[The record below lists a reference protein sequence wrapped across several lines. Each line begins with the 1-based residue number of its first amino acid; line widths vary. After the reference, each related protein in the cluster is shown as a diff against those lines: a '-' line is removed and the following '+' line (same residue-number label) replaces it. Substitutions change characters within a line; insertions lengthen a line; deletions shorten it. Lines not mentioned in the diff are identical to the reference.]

1 MLTRALK
8 QAACGLFFFVI
19 CAGIANAGTI
29 GVSPVRVTL
38 SDSQKIGSLSVRN
51 GGTEPITMQMEILSW
66 SQREG
71 KAVFAATREL
81 LANPPVFT
89 IPAGSSQ
96 LVRVGLRR
104 APDAQRELS
113 YRVILEELP
122 PPPDPDSS
130 GSDSGSGA
138 SMTLRISLPVF
149 VSPEIEAKPVLL
161 WQAVR
166 TSQGELKISL
176 SNNGNAHIQIK
187 NFKLSLLDSVQPWAT
202 LQTSDY
208 VLAGQSR
215 DWIVPA
221 NPENPAPRPG
231 VSLKLF
237 AQTDAGDIEAEVI
250 IAP

>member
-1 MLTRALK
+1 MLTRVLE
-8 QAACGLFFFVI
+8 QAACGLFFFVV
-19 CAGIANAGTI
+19 CAGIASAGTI

-51 GGTEPITMQMEILSW
+51 DGAEPVTMQMEVLSW

-71 KAVFAATREL
+71 NAVFAATREL
-81 LANPPVFT
+81 LANPPIFT

-104 APDAQRELS
+104 APDAQRELT
-113 YRVILEELP
+113 YRVILQELP
-122 PPPDPDSS
+122 PPPNPDLT
-130 GSDSGSGA
+130 GA
-138 SMTLRISLPVF
+138 RMTLRISLPVF

-166 TSQGELKISL
+166 TSQGALKISL
-176 SNNGNAHIQIK
+176 SNNGNGHIQIK
-187 NFKLSLLDSVQPWAT
+187 NFKLSLLDSAQPWVT
-202 LQTSDY
+202 LQSSDY

-215 DWIVPA
+215 DWIVLA
-221 NPENPAPRPG
+221 SPENPAPPPG
-231 VSLKLF
+231 VTLQLF

>member
-1 MLTRALK
+1 MLTRVLE
-8 QAACGLFFFVI
+8 QAACGLFFFVV
-19 CAGIANAGTI
+19 CAGIASAGTI

-51 GGTEPITMQMEILSW
+51 DGAEPVTMQMEVLSW

-71 KAVFAATREL
+71 NAVFAATREL
-81 LANPPVFT
+81 LANPPIFT

-104 APDAQRELS
+104 APDVQRELT
-113 YRVILEELP
+113 YRVILQELP
-122 PPPDPDSS
+122 PPPDPDLT
-130 GSDSGSGA
+130 GA
-138 SMTLRISLPVF
+138 RMTLRISLPVF

-166 TSQGELKISL
+166 TSQGALKISL
-176 SNNGNAHIQIK
+176 SNNGNGHIQIK
-187 NFKLSLLDSVQPWAT
+187 NFKLSLLDSAQPWVT
-202 LQTSDY
+202 LQASDY

-215 DWIVPA
+215 DWIVLA
-221 NPENPAPRPG
+221 SPENPAPPPG
-231 VSLKLF
+231 VTLQLF

>member
-38 SDSQKIGSLSVRN
+38 SDSQKIGSFSVRN
-51 GGTEPITMQMEILSW
+51 EGTEPITMQMEVLSW

-81 LANPPVFT
+81 LANPPIFT

-104 APDAQRELS
+104 APDAQRELT
-113 YRVILEELP
+113 YRVILQELP
-122 PPPDPDSS
+122 PPPNPDIT
-130 GSDSGSGA
+130 GSR
-138 SMTLRISLPVF
+138 MTLRISLPVF
-149 VSPEIEAKPVLL
+149 VSPEIDTKPVLL

-166 TSQGELKISL
+166 TSQGALKISL
-176 SNNGNAHIQIK
+176 SNSGNAHIQIK
-187 NFKLSLLDSVQPWAT
+187 NFKLSLLDSVQPWVT

-221 NPENPAPRPG
+221 NSENPAPPPG

-237 AQTDAGDIEAEVI
+237 AQTDASDIEAEVI

>member
-1 MLTRALK
+1 MLTRVLE
-8 QAACGLFFFVI
+8 QAACGLFFFVV
-19 CAGIANAGTI
+19 CAGIASAGTI

-51 GGTEPITMQMEILSW
+51 DGAEPVTMQREVLSW

-71 KAVFAATREL
+71 NAVFAATREL
-81 LANPPVFT
+81 LANPPIFT

-104 APDAQRELS
+104 APDAQRELT
-113 YRVILEELP
+113 YRVILQELP
-122 PPPDPDSS
+122 PPPNPDLT
-130 GSDSGSGA
+130 GA
-138 SMTLRISLPVF
+138 RMTLRISLPVF

-166 TSQGELKISL
+166 TSQGALKISL
-176 SNNGNAHIQIK
+176 SNNGNGHIQIK
-187 NFKLSLLDSVQPWAT
+187 NFKLSLLDSAQPWVT
-202 LQTSDY
+202 LQSSDY

-215 DWIVPA
+215 DWIVLA
-221 NPENPAPRPG
+221 SPENPAPPPG
-231 VSLKLF
+231 VTLQLF